1 MLNLFAIFLR
11 TAVFLTLALY
21 PIALFFNLARP
32 DRRVTSLCFLLGIVF
47 WAYYLGAASIP
58 GKFSFSAFL
67 FGTLL
72 FFTGLIGWN
81 KGRKK

>member
-1 MLNLFAIFLR
+1 MNLFAYFLR
-11 TAVFLTLALY
+11 TAAFLTLALY
-21 PIALFFNLARP
+21 PISLFFNLTKP
-32 DRRVTSLCFLLGIVF
+32 DRRVTSLCFLLGVIF
-47 WAYYLGAASIP
+47 WGYYLGVASIP
-58 GKFSFSAFL
+58 GKFSLTPFL